1 MSQIPITN
9 SLSLDGKRRF
19 LAQILANA
27 PRGEALSLSPEQQR
41 LWLLRQLGSTIP
53 THRSIA
59 FDVEG
64 DVNVEWLRQSLEEVI
79 RRHEVLRTVFVDLD
93 GRPNRLLLTCQ
104 PELRFVDLSSR
115 SNDQQAAV
123 SEVAARDSQTNFDV
137 SRGPLFR
144 VTLLGL
150 GKSRSIFLL
159 TAHELICD
167 EQSLGIIVQ
176 DCFHT
181 YEEIAGGRVAA
192 LQPLNLTFD
201 DFVRRQHN
209 WLQGDA
215 CAQELAYWKS
225 RLEGLAVV
233 DMPTDYPRPS
243 VYTHRGAGRTN
254 NWPPRL
260 LENLVSFCRAQG
272 VDHSATIL
280 AALIAMISRH
290 SGQDDVTVGVPF
302 SMRPP
307 EFRSVVGNFGSFVV
321 IRMKAFAMLSWRDF
335 VQQVSAAWQ
344 GALANRQLPF
354 EILLEELQPTRDLS
368 RTPLFQIS
376 FCQSEPRIVMRGKR
390 LSLCERK
397 LVPSVSLYDLA
408 VRSTTGGDDVS
419 IEMVFNTDLFEPST
433 IERLQSHLQMLLEEA
448 LANPA

>member
-123 SEVAARDSQTNFDV
+123 SEAAARDSQTNFDV

-243 VYTHRGAGRTN
+243 VYTHRGAGRTS

-260 LENLVSFCRAQG
+260 LENLVSFCRAEG
-272 VDHSATIL
+272 VDHSSTIL

-354 EILLEELQPTRDLS
+354 EIPRGAS
-368 RTPLFQIS
+368 AYAR
-376 FCQSEPRIVMRGKR
+376 SEPYSTVSDLI
-390 LSLCERK
+390 LS
-397 LVPSVSLYDLA
+397 
-408 VRSTTGGDDVS
+408 
-419 IEMVFNTDLFEPST
+419 I
-433 IERLQSHLQMLLEEA
+433 
-448 LANPA
+448 